1 MCGIAGILSTTL
13 DKHCISSTLE
23 VMQNA
28 LHHRGPNGHGDYLS
42 PSGQAGLA
50 HTRLSIIDLSEKA
63 SQPMTDST
71 ERFVISFNG
80 EIYNYL
86 ELRAELQEQGYQFN
100 SHSDT
105 EVILALYQKLGQ
117 QCVHKL
123 RGMFAFI
130 IWDEEE
136 KIAFAARDPFGI
148 KPFYYWHDEQSFALA
163 SEIKSILSA
172 QLSNKKLDP
181 QGMYDFLK
189 TGSTSEP
196 NTLVSDIKL
205 LPAGHCLTWQ
215 KGYVETQT
223 YWRINF
229 SQQQTAMTYD
239 EAVRHTRLAL
249 ENSIKAHLVSDVP
262 IGVFLSGGIDSTA
275 IVALASQYSEKQ
287 INTYSIAFENPD
299 WNEGDIAQ
307 QVAKHFGTRHTE
319 LVMTKELA
327 KPLFKEYLNAI
338 DQPSIDGFNTFC
350 VAKLAHDNGE
360 KVILSGLGGD
370 EVFAG
375 YKSFELLP
383 KMLRISRSLSLLSP
397 WIKFKQKRLNRLLSA
412 KFRRIFDFLGQP
424 NSLVASQQS
433 LRGIFSHQEAA
444 QLCQQ
449 LSCAQ
454 EHYTQTKEPAHQ
466 HLKDKIS
473 DIELSTYLR
482 NQLLRDSDVMTMHW
496 GLELRVPLIDSVMFD
511 SISTI
516 PADMRLLQGKKLLI
530 DAVPEIPQWVSS
542 LPKRGF
548 RFPFDDWFSDNWE
561 QANIKPPSWIKLTP
575 WYRKWS
581 LTVLSNWIERHE
593 K

>member
-1 MCGIAGILSTTL
+1 
-13 DKHCISSTLE
+13 
-23 VMQNA
+23 MQNA

-181 QGMYDFLK
+181 QGVYDFLK

-307 QVAKHFGTRHTE
+307 RVAKHFGTRHTE

-511 SISTI
+511 SIATI